1 MVTFEYKR
9 EVFTKLKY
17 TVTSDER
24 GEACTQA
31 IEVKINV
38 LENAEH
44 PGNVMLNVNL
54 LTVGRLYSS
63 LRRGKIVIECSRKFM
78 EN

>member
-9 EVFTKLKY
+9 AVFTKLKY
-17 TVTSDER
+17 MVTSDER
-24 GEACTQA
+24 SEACTQA

-38 LENAEH
+38 LENAEN
-44 PGNVMLNVNL
+44 PGSVMINVNL
-54 LTVGRLYSS
+54 LTTGRLFSS
-63 LRRGKIVIECSRKFM
+63 LHRGKIIIECFRKFM